1 MIRVGSLGRIR
12 MDQSA
17 ERPNFLRAE
26 LSAPFPDLWEGV
38 VAE

>member
-1 MIRVGSLGRIR
+1 MTRVGPLGIIR
-12 MDQSA
+12 MDKSP
-17 ERPNFLRAE
+17 ERPNVLRAE